1 MQGKE
6 KLRKNAPEDEFFE
19 ELYCAAFPDGV
30 PPYIR
35 DWGGHFTP
43 KPGDHGIMF
52 ELGKNLKMTP
62 ELLEYY
68 KEEYPDRNPDAVEKS
83 A

>member
-1 MQGKE
+1 MDGKE
-6 KLRKNAPEDEFFE
+6 KFRKNAPEDEFFE

-52 ELGKNLKMTP
+52 EPDERVHMSP
-62 ELLEYY
+62 ALLASY
-68 KEEYPDRNPDAVEKS
+68 KKDYPDKSPEPAKKS